1 MDNFLHSCRIFAEK
15 NKDMEPQEYYRLYPE
30 LRRRRWYGSLPVRAV
45 MNYIVRNAFA
55 RPCRVFDIDLSA
67 GSLITFYSSLAEAT
81 HLDFWQVK
89 RALNQLNDEG
99 DLSITPSG
107 LNMILTLTHFP
118 LQTQPQPKELTGTE
132 VGAQY
137 IAPAHAAQSNKLN
150 RKDVGTLFKAPAQ
163 PEQTFTTESTV
174 PESSPTNP
182 NKLTSSKVGAQYT
195 APAQPEQTS
204 TTESTVSES
213 SPTNLNELTR
223 TEVGAQYIAPAQAAQ
238 SNKLNRKDVGTLFKA
253 SAEPEQTF
261 TTESS
266 VPLNPPRKKHHFH
279 SLRRKAPKKSRIRG
293 DTIVGTG
300 VSPCK
305 STAHLHK
312 PRSGDIFIRSPSY

>member
-1 MDNFLHSCRIFAEK
+1 
-15 NKDMEPQEYYRLYPE
+15 MEPQEYYRLYPD
-30 LRRRRWYGSLPVRAV
+30 LRRRRWYGSLPARAV

-55 RPCRVFDIDLSA
+55 EPCRAFDIDFPA
-67 GSLITFYSSLAEAT
+67 GSLITFYSCLAEAT

-89 RALNQLNDEG
+89 RALNQLIDEA
-99 DLSITPSG
+99 DLSLTPSG

-118 LQTQPQPKELTGTE
+118 IQTQPQPKELTGTE
-132 VGAQY
+132 VGAQD
-137 IAPAHAAQSNKLN
+137 IPPTQSAQSTALTGNE
-150 RKDVGTLFKAPAQ
+150 VGTLFKASAQPAQ
-163 PEQTFTTESTV
+163 PIQPTESTS
-174 PESSPTNP
+174 PESSP
-182 NKLTSSKVGAQYT
+182 
-195 APAQPEQTS
+195 AQP
-204 TTESTVSES
+204 
-213 SPTNLNELTR
+213 NELPTH
-223 TEVGAQYIAPAQAAQ
+223 EVVEQYIAPTQSAQ
-238 SNKLNRKDVGTLFKA
+238 STALTDNEVGTLFKA

-266 VPLNPPRKKHHFH
+266 VPLSPPRNSHHSH
-279 SLRRKAPKKSRIRG
+279 TLRRKAPKKSRIRG

>member
-15 NKDMEPQEYYRLYPE
+15 NKDMEPQEYYRLYPD
-30 LRRRRWYGSLPVRAV
+30 LRRRRWYGSLPARAV
-45 MNYIVRNAFA
+45 MNYIICNAFA
-55 RPCRVFDIDLSA
+55 RPCRVFDINLSA

-118 LQTQPQPKELTGTE
+118 IQTQPQPKELT
-132 VGAQY
+132 
-137 IAPAHAAQSNKLN
+137 S
-150 RKDVGTLFKAPAQ
+150 
-163 PEQTFTTESTV
+163 
-174 PESSPTNP
+174 
-182 NKLTSSKVGAQYT
+182 
-195 APAQPEQTS
+195 
-204 TTESTVSES
+204 
-213 SPTNLNELTR
+213 

-261 TTESS
+261 TTEST
-266 VPLNPPRKKHHFH
+266 VPESSPTNLNELTRNEVDSMFVVQFQTEL
-279 SLRRKAPKKSRIRG
+279 S
-293 DTIVGTG
+293 
-300 VSPCK
+300 
-305 STAHLHK
+305 
-312 PRSGDIFIRSPSY
+312 

>member
-45 MNYIVRNAFA
+45 MNYIIRNAFA

-137 IAPAHAAQSNKLN
+137 IAPA
-150 RKDVGTLFKAPAQ
+150 
-163 PEQTFTTESTV
+163 
-174 PESSPTNP
+174 
-182 NKLTSSKVGAQYT
+182 
-195 APAQPEQTS
+195 
-204 TTESTVSES
+204 
-213 SPTNLNELTR
+213 
-223 TEVGAQYIAPAQAAQ
+223 QAAQ
-238 SNKLNRKDVGTLFKA
+238 SNKLNRNDVGTLFKA

-266 VPLNPPRKKHHFH
+266 VPLNPPRNSHHSH
-279 SLRRKAPKKSRIRG
+279 TLRRKAPKKSRIRG